1 MATDIKVLPDYTVAM
16 LDVIDLLMDDEPGLQ
31 PSNIDAPIPSEST
44 LLPAVQAYTFDGD
57 ADQTSGSF
65 VTDVHFFARTYA
77 EASRLARTFDSR
89 FMRYPHRVSSN
100 GSAVLL
106 DRVGTVSIPTE
117 VPWID
122 DNSIRRFQATYSV
135 SFRR

>member
-16 LDVIDLLMDDEPGLQ
+16 LDVVDLLMDDEPALQ
-31 PSNIDAPIPSEST
+31 PANIDAPTPDVNVA
-44 LLPAVQAYTFDGD
+44 LPACQAYTFDGD

-65 VTDVHFFARTYA
+65 VVDVHFFAETYA
-77 EASRLARTFDSR
+77 EASRLARTFDAR

-106 DRVGTVSIPTE
+106 DRVGTVSMPTE